1 LKPTEKDREYENPL
15 VYVVILNW
23 NNAGDTLECLKSLE
37 QIDYQPYVPIVVDN
51 GSSDGSVEIIRA
63 AFPDIRQIELDT
75 NQGYAAGNNHG
86 IEYALKEGADYVLV
100 LNNDTLVEKN
110 MLRNLVDLAEAGEGI
125 GMVGPKMYCY
135 RPADMIFALGS
146 SVNWS
151 RGETVNRGMFLK
163 ETEIDASVAKGPVDF
178 IAGCCVLVSRQM
190 LEEVGLL
197 DPVYYLNY
205 EDVDW
210 GVRASRAGF
219 EIWLNPEAVL
229 WHKVSATM
237 GQASPMNTYYMTR
250 NALLFFWR
258 NSPSRYKWRAVA
270 HILIR
275 TMRTIGAWTFKPQY
289 WNDTYRNLR
298 AANIH
303 ALLDFTRG
311 NFGQMQENQKH
322 LI

>member
-1 LKPTEKDREYENPL
+1 LKPSTKKRENGNPL

-37 QIDYQPYVPIVVDN
+37 QTDYQPFVPIVVDN
-51 GSSDGSVEIIRA
+51 GSSDGSADIIRA
-63 AFPDIRQIELDT
+63 AFPDVHQIELDT

-86 IEYALKEGADYVLV
+86 IEIALKAGAEYVLV
-100 LNNDTLVEKN
+100 LNNDTVVERK
-110 MLRNLVDLAEAGEGI
+110 MLGRLVDLAETGEDI

-135 RPADMIFALGS
+135 QPDDRIFALGS
-146 SVNWS
+146 CVNWPT
-151 RGETVNRGMFLK
+151 GETVNRGMFQK
-163 ETEIDASVAKGPVDF
+163 ETEIEAPLKEEPVDF

-190 LEEVGLL
+190 LEKVGML
-197 DPVYYLNY
+197 DPIYYLNY

-250 NALLFFWR
+250 NALLFFWN
-258 NSPSRYKWRAVA
+258 NSPTRYKWRAVA

-275 TMRTIGAWTFKPQY
+275 TVRTIGAWTLRPRY

-298 AANIH
+298 AANIL
-303 ALLDFTRG
+303 ALMDFTLG
-311 NFGQMQENQKH
+311 NFGQMQER
-322 LI
+322 